1 MNKLVNGTVAAV
13 GTASDLECLEL
24 YASDPDGALAI
35 LYRRY
40 SGMLHRIGQKYYSF
54 SVQDIDSFVW
64 TTIDKAVNSF
74 KLKGGANFATYITLL
89 MSNTMKNEYKR
100 MKVVSVQRDWY
111 MDIEWECNTRSE
123 DDENFNVFNKQGIE
137 EDWSR
142 IDLLNSLPTLPLT
155 PNQYAYIECIIR
167 NGAPMSSAEIAREI
181 GVTPAA
187 VSAIKKSLSK
197 KLENFF

>member
-1 MNKLVNGTVAAV
+1 MNKLVNGTLAAV

-24 YASDPDGALAI
+24 YTIDPDGALAI

-74 KLKGGANFATYITLL
+74 NLKGGANFATYITRL
-89 MSNTMKNEYKR
+89 MSNVMKNEYRR

-111 MDIEWECNTRSE
+111 MDVEWECNTRSE
-123 DDENFNVFNKQGIE
+123 NDENFNIFNAQGVD

-142 IDLLNSLPTLPLT
+142 IDLLSSLPTLPLT
-155 PNQYAYIECIIR
+155 PNQYAYVECII
-167 NGAPMSSAEIAREI
+167 NNDATMTSAEISLEI

-187 VSAIKKSLSK
+187 VGAIKKSLSK
-197 KLENFF
+197 KLENFL

>member
-1 MNKLVNGTVAAV
+1 MNKLVNGTLAAV

-74 KLKGGANFATYITLL
+74 KLKGGANFATYITRL

-111 MDIEWECNTRSE
+111 IDIISIHAPAKGATDSN
-123 DDENFNVFNKQGIE
+123 
-137 EDWSR
+137 
-142 IDLLNSLPTLPLT
+142 
-155 PNQYAYIECIIR
+155 PNI
-167 NGAPMSSAEIAREI
+167 
-181 GVTPAA
+181 
-187 VSAIKKSLSK
+187 
-197 KLENFF
+197 

>member
-1 MNKLVNGTVAAV
+1 MNKLVNGTLAAV

-24 YASDPDGALAI
+24 YIIDPDGALAI

-74 KLKGGANFATYITLL
+74 NLKGGANFATYITHL
-89 MSNTMKNEYKR
+89 MSNTMKNEYR
-100 MKVVSVQRDWY
+100 RIKVVSVQRDWY
-111 MDIEWECNTRSE
+111 MDVEWECTTRSE
-123 DDENFNVFNKQGIE
+123 DDDNFNVFNSQGVD

-142 IDLLNSLPTLPLT
+142 IDLLSSLPTLPLT
-155 PNQYAYIECIIR
+155 PNQYAYVECIIN
-167 NGAPMSSAEIAREI
+167 NGAPMTSAEISREI

-187 VSAIKKSLSK
+187 VGAIKKSLSK
-197 KLENFF
+197 KLENFL

>member
-1 MNKLVNGTVAAV
+1 MNKLVNGTVAAI
-13 GTASDLECLEL
+13 GMASDLECLEL

-40 SGMLHRIGQKYYSF
+40 SGMLHQIGQKYYSF

-74 KLKGGANFATYITLL
+74 KLKGGANFATYITRL

-111 MDIEWECNTRSE
+111 MDVEWECNTRSE
-123 DDENFNVFNKQGIE
+123 DDENFNVFNKQGID

-155 PNQYAYIECIIR
+155 PNQYAYVECIIN

-187 VSAIKKSLSK
+187 VGAIKKSLSK
-197 KLENFF
+197 KLENFL

>member
-1 MNKLVNGTVAAV
+1 MNKLVNGTLAAV

-24 YASDPDGALAI
+24 YTIDPDGALAI

-74 KLKGGANFATYITLL
+74 NLKGGANFATYITRL
-89 MSNTMKNEYKR
+89 MSNTMKNEYNR

-111 MDIEWECNTRSE
+111 MDVEWECNTRSE
-123 DDENFNVFNKQGIE
+123 NDENFNIFNTQGFD

-142 IDLLNSLPTLPLT
+142 ID
-155 PNQYAYIECIIR
+155 
-167 NGAPMSSAEIAREI
+167 
-181 GVTPAA
+181 
-187 VSAIKKSLSK
+187 
-197 KLENFF
+197 